1 MSRRT
6 IAPIAIAC
14 MALLGTWS
22 RADDAAAPKPK
33 VAVFPLAGDADQDKR
48 DAVGFSLRTKLDKD
62 GHYEPIDGPTMADYA
77 AAAAKPVDLTT
88 DVKTLT
94 DLVKDDAPVILI
106 WGKLDAKGP
115 TLTVNVVDLRTA
127 DKTVHTISKP
137 IAKPTDMRFVVE
149 DVLKTVPGV
158 GPFGHPV
165 ENEVT
170 DDQASRDAWAKNP
183 NLVPDGDFATS
194 EPWRALLEA
203 QDYHPP
209 ISESLPGVDKV
220 VIYQKKKD
228 AKTAA
233 VSEVHAYDG
242 GDSILAFNLS
252 KETAENNGQAC
263 LSSPFDIKPNT
274 RYRLQFRYKSAG
286 PNLHVFVKGY
296 VKGKDIAG
304 KDAEVQCYECQV
316 PPSGGTKGQW
326 KTVVCDINPQSPNG
340 PPAFLKV
347 DLYAY
352 LSPGRVEFSDIE
364 VKEVGAPTRKAVDE
378 ALKPE
383 AKH

>member
-1 MSRRT
+1 MARR
-6 IAPIAIAC
+6 IYAPVAIAWL
-14 MALLGTWS
+14 ALMGTAS
-22 RADDAAAPKPK
+22 RADDAVAPKPK
-33 VAVFPLAGDADQDKR
+33 VAVFPLAGDATDDQR
-48 DAVGFSLRTKLDKD
+48 DRVGFSLRTKLDKD

-115 TLTVNVVDLRTA
+115 TLTVNIVDLRTA
-127 DKTVHTISKP
+127 DKKIQTISRP

-149 DVLKTVPGV
+149 DVLGTVPGV
-158 GPFGHPV
+158 GPFAHPV
-165 ENEVT
+165 ENEVV
-170 DDQASRDAWAKNP
+170 DDQAARDAWAKNP

-203 QDYHPP
+203 KVYNPP
-209 ISESLPGVDKV
+209 ISQSLPAVDKV
-220 VIYQKKKD
+220 VIYQKEKQ
-228 AKTAA
+228 AA
-233 VSEVHAYDG
+233 TGSEAHAYDG
-242 GDSILAFNLS
+242 GDSVLAMNLS
-252 KETAENNGQAC
+252 KDTAENNGQAC
-263 LSSPFDIKPNT
+263 ISSPFDIKPNT

-286 PNLHVFVKGY
+286 PSLHVFVKGY

-304 KDAEVQCYECQV
+304 KEADVQCYECQV
-316 PPSGGTKGQW
+316 PPSGATKGQW

-340 PPAFLKV
+340 PPSFLKV

-352 LSPGRVEFSDIE
+352 LSPGRVEFSDVE
-364 VKEVGAPTRKAVDE
+364 VKEVGAPTRKAVDD
-378 ALKPE
+378 AIKPE
-383 AKH
+383 GKH